1 MKENI
6 SPLFIK
12 YEDLVTC
19 VHDVIESIRRARSRV
34 EEDPHKNV
42 IDPFSATF
50 AAIYHRQRMSDWLDG
65 EKQRQSQKSWQN
77 AIGNFHQRVLG
88 KIDGWED
95 LGVGNVADLVNHD
108 KKIIAEVKNKY
119 NTTKGS
125 DKVRIYDMLS
135 GMLAQPEFRG
145 YTAYYVEVI
154 PKAAKKYDTPFTPP
168 DNTTKGRRV
177 ENPVIRVIDGYSF
190 YERATG
196 IEDALSVLYAA
207 LPEIIAHE
215 IEGVDPAMNLEPMF
229 LELFNRAYG
238 VDTDED

>member
-1 MKENI
+1 MKIADNPI
-6 SPLFIK
+6 PI
-12 YEDLVTC
+12 
-19 VHDVIESIRRARSRV
+19 
-34 EEDPHKNV
+34 
-42 IDPFSATF
+42 
-50 AAIYHRQRMSDWLDG
+50 
-65 EKQRQSQKSWQN
+65 